1 MRYGFLSSCFE
12 GVALKRLRA
21 VEVNPRKSNQHELN
35 GSEPLKQLLAL
46 QAFNERPATFIWLGG
61 ENEGISEDAWVTWYD
76 SRENQSHRAAE
87 WRLYYPTNAV
97 MELAQAGDLLVVAR
111 RPGNQLMLIIAPNG
125 TTANQLAWLFGIR
138 DELEELGE
146 DFRLQEID
154 KDREIDFVTGY
165 ILDDLGIE
173 FEGPKTA
180 RLDALILERYPDEFP
195 STRELLGFVRERITD
210 SNSAQDDPDAAL
222 LTWMNEEKTLFRH
235 IERREVSNRLEKGFV
250 GRSLPSR
257 EPDADVEGFLQYSLR
272 VQNRRKTRARFAL
285 GHYLSAIFD
294 TRELRYTRNVQNENW
309 SHPNFLFPG
318 QNEYF
323 DTSFPIERLTM
334 LSAKTV
340 SKDHW
345 QQVLSEAMRILD
357 KHLLTLEPGIS
368 EKQTDQMRI
377 SRLQLV
383 VPRGIHETYGVDQR
397 KWLMSLSEF
406 LELVAER
413 QETL

>member
-12 GVALKRLRA
+12 GVALKRLRE

-46 QAFNERPATFIWLGG
+46 QAFNERPATFVWLGG

-76 SRENQSHRAAE
+76 SRENQPHRAAE

-111 RPGNQLMLIIAPNG
+111 RPGNQLMLIIAPDG

-146 DFRLQEID
+146 DFRLQEIG

-173 FEGPKTA
+173 FEEPETA
-180 RLDALILERYPDEFP
+180 RLDALILEHYPDGFP
-195 STRELLGFVRERITD
+195 STRELLGFVRNRIVD
-210 SNSAQDDPDAAL
+210 SISAQDDPDAAL
-222 LTWMNEEKTLFRH
+222 LTWMNEEKALFRH

-250 GRSLPSR
+250 GRNLPSH

-272 VQNRRKTRARFAL
+272 VQNRRKSRAGYAL
-285 GHYLSAIFD
+285 EHYLSAIFD
-294 TRELRYTRNVQNENW
+294 TRDITL
-309 SHPNFLFPG
+309 HK
-318 QNEYF
+318 
-323 DTSFPIERLTM
+323 ER
-334 LSAKTV
+334 SNRESVA
-340 SKDHW
+340 
-345 QQVLSEAMRILD
+345 
-357 KHLLTLEPGIS
+357 
-368 EKQTDQMRI
+368 
-377 SRLQLV
+377 
-383 VPRGIHETYGVDQR
+383 
-397 KWLMSLSEF
+397 SEF
-406 LELVAER
+406 PVSGPKR
-413 QETL
+413 IFGSFFPD

>member
-12 GVALKRLRA
+12 GVALKRLRE

-46 QAFNERPATFIWLGG
+46 QAFNEQPATFVWLGG

-76 SRENQSHRAAE
+76 SRENQPHRAAE

-111 RPGNQLMLIIAPNG
+111 RPENQLMLIIAPDG

-146 DFRLQEID
+146 DFRLQEIG

-173 FEGPKTA
+173 FEEPETA
-180 RLDALILERYPDEFP
+180 RLDALILEHYPDGFP
-195 STRELLGFVRERITD
+195 STRELLGFVRNRIVD
-210 SNSAQDDPDAAL
+210 SISAQDDPDAAL
-222 LTWMNEEKTLFRH
+222 LTWMNEEKALFRH

-250 GRSLPSR
+250 GRNLPSH

-272 VQNRRKTRARFAL
+272 VQNRRKSRAGYAL
-285 GHYLSAIFD
+285 EHYLSAIFD
-294 TRELRYTRNVQNENW
+294 ARELRYARNAQTENR

-318 QNEYF
+318 QSEYL

-334 LSAKTV
+334 LSAKTA
-340 SKDHW
+340 SKDRW

-368 EKQTDQMRI
+368 ENQTNQMRT
-377 SRLQLV
+377 SKLQLV
-383 VPRGIHETYGVDQR
+383 VPRGIHETYGADQQ
-397 KWLMSLSEF
+397 KWLMSLSDF
-406 LELVAER
+406 LELVAGR
-413 QETL
+413 QRT